1 MAYTVNKTNNSA
13 SPNQYIVQ
21 DGVVN
26 TQTDL
31 SFIGKGYA
39 GYGEL
44 IAENFLHLLENIA
57 NSSSPS
63 KPIQG
68 QLWYDNSVDRLK
80 VYTGNLFVPAG
91 GNVPYVSTQ
100 PSGIQQGDLWIDSDL
115 GQLFFYDG
123 SQSILVGPPTTTG
136 SLNGFV
142 FESITDSSASSQ
154 NVTKWY
160 SDGTLIAIISDTEFT
175 PQTSITGF
183 ATVKKGITFT
193 TSPSGIKLNGT
204 ATDADA
210 LGGIAAA
217 SFLRSDAN
225 DTTTGTLGIV
235 TDSGMTV
242 GADNDLSITVDGT
255 GINIAN
261 TTNNTDISFKVNDNS
276 VTTTVMTIDGAESR
290 VGIGVTS
297 PTTKLDV
304 SGTVNATAFTGPI
317 TGAVT
322 SSGIT
327 LTTSGTITF
336 EGSTDDAFETTL
348 TVADPTADR
357 TITIPNVTGTVVT
370 TGDSGTV
377 TAAMMAT
384 PTSLQILSSSGAV
397 LKTINGAG
405 A

>member
-44 IAENFLHLLENIA
+44 IAENFLHLLENFA
-57 NSSSPS
+57 NSSAPS

-100 PSGIQQGDLWIDSDL
+100 PTGIQQGDLWIDSDV
-115 GQLFFYDG
+115 GQLYYYDG
-123 SQSILVGPPTTTG
+123 SQSVLVGPPSTTG

-142 FESITDSSASSQ
+142 FEAVTDSTTASQ

-175 PQTSITGF
+175 PQTTITGF
-183 ATVKKGITFT
+183 ATIKKGITFT
-193 TSPSGIKLNGT
+193 TSPTGIKLHGT

-217 SFLRSDAN
+217 NSWGALP
-225 DTTTGTLGIV
+225 LGEARKWC
-235 TDSGMTV
+235 T
-242 GADNDLSITVDGT
+242 
-255 GINIAN
+255 
-261 TTNNTDISFKVNDNS
+261 
-276 VTTTVMTIDGAESR
+276 
-290 VGIGVTS
+290 
-297 PTTKLDV
+297 
-304 SGTVNATAFTGPI
+304 
-317 TGAVT
+317 
-322 SSGIT
+322 
-327 LTTSGTITF
+327 
-336 EGSTDDAFETTL
+336 
-348 TVADPTADR
+348 
-357 TITIPNVTGTVVT
+357 
-370 TGDSGTV
+370 
-377 TAAMMAT
+377 
-384 PTSLQILSSSGAV
+384 
-397 LKTINGAG
+397 
-405 A
+405 

>member
-1 MAYTVNKTNNSA
+1 MAYTVNKSNSSA

-44 IAENFLHLLENIA
+44 IAENFLHLLENFA
-57 NSSSPS
+57 GTSEPT

-68 QLWYDNSVDRLK
+68 QLYYDSTNNRLK

-91 GNVPYVSTQ
+91 GNVPYQ
-100 PSGIQQGDLWIDSDL
+100 PSQPAGIQQGDLWIDSDI
-115 GQLFFYDG
+115 GQLFYYDG
-123 SQSILVGPPTTTG
+123 SQSVLVGPPTSTG

-142 FESITDSSASSQ
+142 FEAITDSTTASQ
-154 NVTKWY
+154 NITKWY

-183 ATVKKGITFT
+183 ATIKKGITFT
-193 TSPSGIKLNGT
+193 TSPTDIKLHGT
-204 ATDADA
+204 ATDADK

-225 DTTTGTLGIV
+225 DTTTGTIGIV

-261 TTNNTDISFKVNDNS
+261 TVQNTDITFKVNDGG
-276 VTTTVMTIDGAESR
+276 TTSTVMQIDGSESR
-290 VGIGVTS
+290 VGIGTTTPS
-297 PTTKLDV
+297 TKLDV

-322 SSGIT
+322 TSGIQIT
-327 LTTSGTITF
+327 QNGTVIF
-336 EGSTDDAFETTL
+336 EGSSDDGFETTL
-348 TVADPTADR
+348 TVANPTADR
-357 TITIPNVTGTVVT
+357 TITIPNVSGSVVT

-384 PTSLQILSSSGAV
+384 PTTLQILSSAGAV

>member
-1 MAYTVNKTNNSA
+1 MAYTVNKSNSSA
-13 SPNQYIVQ
+13 SPNQYVVQ

-44 IAENFLHLLENIA
+44 IAENFLHLLENFA
-57 NSSSPS
+57 GTSEPT

-68 QLWYDNSVDRLK
+68 QLYYDSTNNRLK

-91 GNVPYVSTQ
+91 GNVPYQSSQ
-100 PSGIQQGDLWIDSDL
+100 PAGIQQGDLWIDSDI
-115 GQLFFYDG
+115 GQLFYYDG
-123 SQSILVGPPTTTG
+123 SQSVLVGPPASTG

-142 FESITDSSASSQ
+142 FEAITDSTTASQ
-154 NVTKWY
+154 QITKWY

-183 ATVKKGITFT
+183 PTVYKGITFT
-193 TSPSGIKLNGT
+193 TNPAGIKLNGT
-204 ATDADA
+204 ATDADK

-235 TDSGMTV
+235 NDSGLTV

-255 GINIAN
+255 GINFAN
-261 TTNNTDISFKVNDNS
+261 TVQNTDITFKVNDGG
-276 VTTTVMTIDGAESR
+276 TTSTVMQIDGSESR
-290 VGIGVTS
+290 VGIGTTTPS
-297 PTTKLDV
+297 TKLDV

-317 TGAVT
+317 TGEV
-322 SSGIT
+322 
-327 LTTSGTITF
+327 TTSGINITTNGTIIF
-336 EGSTDDAFETTL
+336 EGSSNDAFETTV

-357 TITIPNVTGTVVT
+357 TITIPNVTGTLVT
-370 TGDSGTV
+370 TGDAGSISSGMF
-377 TAAMMAT
+377 ASS
-384 PTSLQILSSSGAV
+384 TSLQILSSTGTV
-397 LKTINGAG
+397 LKTIYGAG

>member
-1 MAYTVNKTNNSA
+1 MAYTVNKTNSAA

-44 IAENFLHLLENIA
+44 IAENFLHLLENFA
-57 NSSSPS
+57 GTSEPT

-68 QLWYDNSVDRLK
+68 QLYYDSTNNRLK

-91 GNVPYVSTQ
+91 GNVPYQSTQ
-100 PSGIQQGDLWIDSDL
+100 PSGIQQGDLWIDSDI

-123 SQSILVGPPTTTG
+123 SQSVLVGPPTSTG

-142 FESITDSSASSQ
+142 FESVTDSTTASQ
-154 NVTKWY
+154 PITKWY
-160 SDGTLIAIISDTEFT
+160 SDGTLIAIVSDTEFT
-175 PQTSITGF
+175 PQTAITGF
-183 ATVKKGITFT
+183 PTVYKGITFT
-193 TSPSGIKLNGT
+193 TSPSGIKLQGT

-235 TDSGMTV
+235 NDSGLTV
-242 GADNDLSITVDGT
+242 GADNDLSITVDGN
-255 GINIAN
+255 GVILSN
-261 TTNNTDISFKVNDNS
+261 TAQNTDITFKVNDGGTS
-276 VTTTVMTIDGAESR
+276 TTVMTIDGAESR
-290 VGIGVTS
+290 IGIGTTT

-304 SGTVNATAFTGPI
+304 SGTVNATAFTGPL

-322 SSGIT
+322 TSGINI
-327 LTTSGTITF
+327 TTSGTIIF
-336 EGSTDDAFETTL
+336 EGATDNSFETTL

-370 TGDSGTV
+370 TGDTGTV
-377 TAAMMAT
+377 TSTMFASS
-384 PTSLQILSSSGAV
+384 TSLQILSSTGAV
-397 LKTINGAG
+397 LKTIYGAG

>member
-1 MAYTVNKTNNSA
+1 MAYTVNKTNSTT

-44 IAENFLHLLENIA
+44 IAENFLHLLENFA
-57 NSSSPS
+57 GSSEPS

-68 QLWYDNSVDRLK
+68 QLYYDSANNRLK

-91 GNVPYVSTQ
+91 GNVPYQSTQ
-100 PSGIQQGDLWIDSDL
+100 PSGIQQGDLWIDSDI

-123 SQSILVGPPTTTG
+123 SQSVLVGPPTSTG

-142 FESITDSSASSQ
+142 FENVTDSTTASQ
-154 NVTKWY
+154 PVTKWY
-160 SDGTLIAIISDTEFT
+160 SDGTLIAIVSDTEFT
-175 PQTSITGF
+175 PQVAITGF
-183 ATVKKGITFT
+183 PTVFKGITFT
-193 TSPSGIKLNGT
+193 ASPTGIKLNGT
-204 ATDADA
+204 ATDADK
-210 LGGIAAA
+210 LGGVAAA

-242 GADNDLSITVDGT
+242 GADNDLSITVDSNGV
-255 GINIAN
+255 ILSN
-261 TTNNTDISFKVNDNS
+261 TAQNTDITFKVNDGGT
-276 VTTTVMTIDGAESR
+276 TTTVMTIDGAESR
-290 VGIGVTS
+290 IGVGTTTPS
-297 PTTKLDV
+297 TKLDV
-304 SGTVNATAFTGPI
+304 VGTVNATAFTGPI

-327 LTTSGTITF
+327 LTTSGTIIF
-336 EGSTDDAFETTL
+336 EGATDDGFETTL

-384 PTSLQILSSSGAV
+384 PTSLQILSSTGTV

>member
-1 MAYTVNKTNNSA
+1 MAYTVNKTNSSS

-44 IAENFLHLLENIA
+44 IAENFLHLLENFA
-57 NSSSPS
+57 NGSAPS

-68 QLWYDNSVDRLK
+68 QLWYDSSVDRLK

-100 PSGIQQGDLWIDSDL
+100 PTGIQQGDLWIDSDV
-115 GQLFFYDG
+115 GQLYYYDG
-123 SQSILVGPPTTTG
+123 SQSVLVGPPSSTG
-136 SLNGFV
+136 TLNGFV
-142 FESITDSSASSQ
+142 FEAVTDSTTASQ

-175 PQTSITGF
+175 PQTTITGF
-183 ATVKKGITFT
+183 ATIKKGITFT
-193 TSPSGIKLNGT
+193 TSPSGIKLHGT

-210 LGGIAAA
+210 LGGVAAA
-217 SFLRSDAN
+217 NFLRSDAN

-255 GINIAN
+255 GINVAN
-261 TTNNTDISFKVNDNS
+261 TVQNTDITFKVNDGG
-276 VTTTVMTIDGAESR
+276 VTSTVMTIDGSESR

-297 PTTKLDV
+297 PTTALDV

-322 SSGIT
+322 TSGINI
-327 LTTSGTITF
+327 TTSGTIIF

-348 TVADPTADR
+348 TVTNPTADR

-384 PTSLQILSSSGAV
+384 PTQLQILSSSGAV

>member
-1 MAYTVNKTNNSA
+1 MAYTVNKTNSSS

-44 IAENFLHLLENIA
+44 IAENFLHLLENFA
-57 NSSSPS
+57 NGSAPS

-68 QLWYDNSVDRLK
+68 QLWYDSSVDRLK

-100 PSGIQQGDLWIDSDL
+100 PSGIQQGDLWIDSDV
-115 GQLFFYDG
+115 GQLYYYDG
-123 SQSILVGPPTTTG
+123 SQSVLVGPPSSTG
-136 SLNGFV
+136 TLNGFV
-142 FESITDSSASSQ
+142 FEAVTDSTTASQ

-183 ATVKKGITFT
+183 ATIKKGITFT
-193 TSPSGIKLNGT
+193 TSPSGIKLHGT

-210 LGGIAAA
+210 LGGVAAA
-217 SFLRSDAN
+217 NFLRSDAN

-235 TDSGMTV
+235 TDAGMTV
-242 GADNDLSITVDGT
+242 GADHDLSITVDGT
-255 GINIAN
+255 GINVAN
-261 TTNNTDISFKVNDNS
+261 TVQNTDITFKVNDGG
-276 VTTTVMTIDGAESR
+276 VTSTVMTIDGSESR

-297 PTTKLDV
+297 PTTALDV

-322 SSGIT
+322 TSGINI
-327 LTTSGTITF
+327 TTSGTIIF

-348 TVADPTADR
+348 TVTNPTADR

-384 PTSLQILSSSGAV
+384 PTQLQILSSSGAV

>member
-1 MAYTVNKTNNSA
+1 MAYTVNKSNSSA
-13 SPNQYIVQ
+13 SPNQYVVQ

-44 IAENFLHLLENIA
+44 IAENFLHLLENF
-57 NSSSPS
+57 SSPTEPS

-68 QLWYDNSVDRLK
+68 QLYYDSTNNRLK
-80 VYTGNLFVPAG
+80 VYTGTLFVPAG
-91 GNVPYVSTQ
+91 GNVPYQSTT
-100 PSGIQQGDLWIDSDL
+100 PTGIQQGDLWIDSDV
-115 GQLFFYDG
+115 GQLFYWDG
-123 SQSILVGPPTTTG
+123 SQNVLVGPPTSTG
-136 SLNGFV
+136 TLNGFV
-142 FESITDSSASSQ
+142 FESITDSTGSSQ
-154 NVTKWY
+154 NITKWY
-160 SDGTLIAIISDTEFT
+160 SDGTLIAIVSDAEFT
-175 PQTSITGF
+175 PQSSITGF

-193 TSPSGIKLNGT
+193 TSPTGIKLNGT
-204 ATDADA
+204 ATDSDA
-210 LGGIAAA
+210 LGGVAAA

-235 TDSGMTV
+235 NDSGMTV

-255 GINIAN
+255 GIVFAN
-261 TTNNTDISFKVNDNS
+261 VVQNTDITFKVNDGGLTS
-276 VTTTVMTIDGAESR
+276 TVMTIDGAESR
-290 VGIGVTS
+290 VGIGTTS

-327 LTTSGTITF
+327 LTQSGTIVF
-336 EGSTDDAFETTL
+336 EGATDDDFETTL

-384 PTSLQILSSSGAV
+384 PTSLQILSSAGAV

>member
-1 MAYTVNKTNNSA
+1 MAYTVNKTDSSA

-44 IAENFLHLLENIA
+44 IAENFLHLLENFA
-57 NSSSPS
+57 NTSAPT
-63 KPIQG
+63 KPVQG
-68 QLWYDNSVDRLK
+68 QLWYDSDVDRLK

-91 GNVPYVSTQ
+91 GNVPYQSTQ
-100 PSGIQQGDLWIDSDL
+100 PTGIQQGDLWIDSDV
-115 GQLFFYDG
+115 GQLFYYDG
-123 SQSILVGPPTTTG
+123 SQSVLVGPPTSTG

-142 FESITDSSASSQ
+142 FEAVTDSTTASQ
-154 NVTKWY
+154 NITKWY

-175 PQTSITGF
+175 PQVSITGF
-183 ATVKKGITFT
+183 PTVYKGITFT
-193 TSPSGIKLNGT
+193 TSPSGIKLQGT

-235 TDSGMTV
+235 NDSGMTI
-242 GADNDLSITVDGT
+242 GADNDLSITVDSNGV
-255 GINIAN
+255 ILSN
-261 TTNNTDISFKVNDNS
+261 TAQNTDITFKVNDGGTS
-276 VTTTVMTIDGAESR
+276 TTVMTIDGSESR
-290 VGIGVTS
+290 IGIGTTTPS
-297 PTTKLDV
+297 TKLDV

-322 SSGIT
+322 TSSINIT
-327 LTTSGTITF
+327 TAGTIIF
-336 EGSTDDAFETTL
+336 EGATNDAFETTV

-357 TITIPNVTGTVVT
+357 TITIPNVTGTLVT
-370 TGDSGTV
+370 TGDTGSISSGMF
-377 TAAMMAT
+377 ASS
-384 PTSLQILSSSGAV
+384 TSLQILSSTGTV
-397 LKTINGAG
+397 LKVIYGAG

>member
-1 MAYTVNKTNNSA
+1 MAYTVNKTNSSA

-44 IAENFLHLLENIA
+44 IAENFLHLLENFA
-57 NSSSPS
+57 GTSEPT

-68 QLWYDNSVDRLK
+68 QLYYDSTNNRLK

-91 GNVPYVSTQ
+91 GNVPYQSTT
-100 PSGIQQGDLWIDSDL
+100 PSGIQQGDLWIDSDV
-115 GQLFFYDG
+115 GQLFYWDG
-123 SQSILVGPPTTTG
+123 SQNVLVGPPTSTG

-142 FESITDSSASSQ
+142 FEAVTDSTTASQ

-175 PQTSITGF
+175 PQTTITGF
-183 ATVKKGITFT
+183 ATVKKGITLT
-193 TSPSGIKLNGT
+193 TSPTGIKLHGT

-217 SFLRSDAN
+217 NFLRSDAN
-225 DTTTGTLGIV
+225 DTTTGTLGV
-235 TDSGMTV
+235 VNDSGITV
-242 GADNDLSITVDGT
+242 GADNDLSLSVDGT
-255 GINIAN
+255 GINVTN
-261 TTNNTDISFKVNDNS
+261 TIQNTDISFKVNDGG

-290 VGIGVTS
+290 IGIGTTTPS
-297 PTTKLDV
+297 TKLDV

-322 SSGIT
+322 TSSINI
-327 LTTSGTITF
+327 TTSGTIIF

>member
-1 MAYTVNKTNNSA
+1 MAYTVNKSNSSA

-44 IAENFLHLLENIA
+44 VAENFLHLLENFA
-57 NSSSPS
+57 GTTEPT

-68 QLWYDNSVDRLK
+68 QLYYDSSGNRLK
-80 VYTGNLFVPAG
+80 VYTGTAFVPAG
-91 GNVPYVSTQ
+91 GNVPYQSTQ
-100 PSGIQQGDLWIDSDL
+100 PTAIQQGDLWIDSDT
-115 GQLFFYDG
+115 GQLYYYDG
-123 SQSILVGPPTTTG
+123 SQSVLVGPPASTG
-136 SLNGFV
+136 ALNGFI
-142 FESITDSSASSQ
+142 FENVTDSTTASQ
-154 NVTKWY
+154 PITKWY
-160 SDGTLIAIISDTEFT
+160 SDGTLIAIVSDTEFI
-175 PQTSITGF
+175 PQTTITGF
-183 ATVKKGITFT
+183 PTVYKGITLT
-193 TSPSGIKLNGT
+193 TSPSGIKLHGT
-204 ATDADA
+204 STDSDA
-210 LGGIAAA
+210 LGGVAAA

-255 GINIAN
+255 GINMAN
-261 TTNNTDISFKVNDNS
+261 VVNNTDISFKVNDDGA
-276 VTTTVMTIDGAESR
+276 TTTVMTIDGSESR

-322 SSGIT
+322 SSGVT
-327 LTTSGTITF
+327 LTQNATIIF
-336 EGSTDDAFETTL
+336 EGATDDGFETTL

-384 PTSLQILSSSGAV
+384 PTSLQILSSTGSV

>member
-1 MAYTVNKTNNSA
+1 MAYTVNKSNSSA

-44 IAENFLHLLENIA
+44 IAENFLHLLENFA
-57 NSSSPS
+57 NDSAPT
-63 KPIQG
+63 KPVQG
-68 QLWYDNSVDRLK
+68 QLWYDSAVDRLK

-91 GNVPYVSTQ
+91 GNVPYQSTQ
-100 PSGIQQGDLWIDSDL
+100 PTGIQQGDLWIDSDV
-115 GQLFFYDG
+115 GQLFYYDG
-123 SQSILVGPPTTTG
+123 SQSVLVGPPTSTG

-142 FESITDSSASSQ
+142 FEAVTDSTTASQ
-154 NVTKWY
+154 NITKWY
-160 SDGTLIAIISDTEFT
+160 SDGTLIAIVSDTEFT
-175 PQTSITGF
+175 PQTAITGF
-183 ATVKKGITFT
+183 PTVYKGITFT
-193 TSPSGIKLNGT
+193 TSPSGIKLHGT

-235 TDSGMTV
+235 NDSGMTV
-242 GADNDLSITVDGT
+242 GADNDLSITVDGN
-255 GINIAN
+255 GVILSN
-261 TTNNTDISFKVNDNS
+261 TAQNTDITFKVNDGGTS
-276 VTTTVMTIDGAESR
+276 TTVMTIDGAESR
-290 VGIGVTS
+290 IGIGTTTPS
-297 PTTKLDV
+297 TKLDV

-322 SSGIT
+322 TSGIQ

-336 EGSTDDAFETTL
+336 EGSSDDAFETTV
-348 TVADPTADR
+348 TVVNPTADR
-357 TITIPNVTGTVVT
+357 TITFPNVTGTVVT
-370 TGDSGTV
+370 TGDTGTV
-377 TAAMMAT
+377 TSTMFASS
-384 PTSLQILSSSGAV
+384 TSLQILSSAGAV
-397 LKTINGAG
+397 LKTIYGAG

>member
-1 MAYTVNKTNNSA
+1 MAYTVNKSNSSA
-13 SPNQYIVQ
+13 SPNQYTVQ

-31 SFIGKGYA
+31 SLIGKGYA

-44 IAENFLHLLENIA
+44 IGENFLHLLENFA
-57 NSSSPS
+57 SPSEPS

-68 QLWYDNSVDRLK
+68 QLYYDSTNNRLK
-80 VYTGNLFVPAG
+80 VYTGTLFVPAG
-91 GNVPYVSTQ
+91 GNVPYQSTT

-115 GQLFFYDG
+115 GQLFYWDG
-123 SQSILVGPPTTTG
+123 SQNVLVGPPASTG
-136 SLNGFV
+136 NLNGFV
-142 FESITDSSASSQ
+142 FEAVTDATGTSQ
-154 NVTKWY
+154 NITKWY

-175 PQTSITGF
+175 PQSTITGF

-193 TSPSGIKLNGT
+193 TSPTGIKLHGT

-210 LGGIAAA
+210 LGGIAATN
-217 SFLRSDAN
+217 FLRSDQN

-255 GINIAN
+255 GINIVN
-261 TTNNTDISFKVNDNS
+261 TEQNTDITFKVNDAGVS
-276 VTTTVMTIDGAESR
+276 TTLMTLDGSESR

-322 SSGIT
+322 SSGVV
-327 LTTSGTITF
+327 LTQNATIIF
-336 EGSTDDAFETTL
+336 EGSTDDDFETTL

-384 PTSLQILSSSGAV
+384 PTQLQILSSSGSV

>member
-1 MAYTVNKTNNSA
+1 MAYTVNKSNSSA
-13 SPNQYIVQ
+13 TPNQYTVQ

-44 IAENFLHLLENIA
+44 IAENFLHLLENF
-57 NSSSPS
+57 SSPTEPS

-68 QLWYDNSVDRLK
+68 QLYYDSTNNRLK
-80 VYTGNLFVPAG
+80 VYTGTLFVPAG
-91 GNVPYVSTQ
+91 GNVPYQSTQ
-100 PSGIQQGDLWIDSDL
+100 PTGIQQGDLWIDSDL
-115 GQLFFYDG
+115 GQLFYYDG
-123 SQSILVGPPTTTG
+123 SQSVLVGPPTTTG
-136 SLNGFV
+136 TLNGFV
-142 FESITDSSASSQ
+142 FEAITDSTATSQ
-154 NVTKWY
+154 NITKWY

-175 PQTSITGF
+175 PQSSITGF

-217 SFLRSDAN
+217 NFLRSDQN
-225 DTTTGTLGIV
+225 DTTSGTLGIV
-235 TDSGMTV
+235 NDGGMTL

-255 GINIAN
+255 GVVMAN
-261 TTNNTDISFKVNDNS
+261 VVQNTNISFKVNDGG
-276 VTTTVMTIDGAESR
+276 TTSTVMTIDGAESR
-290 VGIGVTS
+290 VGIGTTS

-322 SSGIT
+322 TSSINIT
-327 LTTSGTITF
+327 TNGTIIF
-336 EGSTDDAFETTL
+336 EGSTDDAFETTV
-348 TVADPTADR
+348 TVANPTADR
-357 TITIPNVTGTVVT
+357 TLTIPNVSGNFVT

-384 PTSLQILSSSGAV
+384 PTSLQIISSTGAV

>member
-1 MAYTVNKTNNSA
+1 MAYTVNKSNSSA

-26 TQTDL
+26 AQTDL

-44 IAENFLHLLENIA
+44 VAENFLHLLENFA
-57 NSSSPS
+57 GTSAPT

-68 QLWYDNSVDRLK
+68 QLYYDSTGNRLK
-80 VYTGNLFVPAG
+80 VYTGTAFVPAG
-91 GNVPYVSTQ
+91 GNVPYQSTQ
-100 PSGIQQGDLWIDSDL
+100 PTAIQQGDLWIDSDT
-115 GQLFFYDG
+115 GQLYYYDG
-123 SQSILVGPPTTTG
+123 SQSVLVGPPASTG
-136 SLNGFV
+136 SLNGFI
-142 FESITDSSASSQ
+142 FESVTDSTTASQ
-154 NVTKWY
+154 PITKWY

-175 PQTSITGF
+175 PQTTIAGF
-183 ATVKKGITFT
+183 ATVKKGITLT
-193 TSPSGIKLNGT
+193 TSPSGIKFQGT

-210 LGGIAAA
+210 LGGISAS

-235 TDSGMTV
+235 NDSGMTV

-255 GINIAN
+255 GINLAN
-261 TTNNTDISFKVNDNS
+261 TVQNTDITFKVNDGGATS
-276 VTTTVMTIDGAESR
+276 TVMTIDGTESR
-290 VGIGVTS
+290 IGIGTITPS
-297 PTTKLDV
+297 TKLDV

-322 SSGIT
+322 TSGIQ
-327 LTTSGTITF
+327 LTQNGTVIF
-336 EGSTDDAFETTL
+336 EGSADDGFETTL
-348 TVADPTADR
+348 TVANPTADR
-357 TITIPNVTGTVVT
+357 TITIPNVTGTVIT

-384 PTSLQILSSSGAV
+384 PTSLQILSSTGSV